1 MPKKENAIDQRWNR
15 IAQKQLLGKK
25 IRAVSYMTQKE
36 ADDMGWSKRP
46 VIIELDDG
54 STFFPSMD
62 DEGNNGG
69 ALFTSDKDNP
79 TLPVL

>member
-1 MPKKENAIDQRWNR
+1 MPEKETTDQRWNR
-15 IAQKQLLGKK
+15 IAQKMLVGKK
-25 IRAVSYMTQKE
+25 IKAVSYMTQKE
-36 ADDMGWSKRP
+36 ASSMGWCKRP

-54 STFFPSMD
+54 SHFFPSAD
-62 DEGNNGG
+62 DEGNDGG